1 MFKSIYKK
9 SVFTVL
15 FVTLFITLILF
26 KNDINSKVIV
36 LMLGVSLFYFNKK
49 NIKISIQRHYP
60 LLVFFLFITLSL
72 SYSSNLIYGLNKVER
87 LLLIPASILMFSSI
101 NKKDINFEFVSI
113 GYVIVVL
120 FAAFYSH
127 TIVIIDFLSNHE
139 SSYKSFFNLNYS
151 YKALANTIN
160 LHTTYYSYYILTAII
175 LLLQFIKHK
184 KVNLILKTIALACI
198 LYLSFFIVH
207 LSSRIAIAMLYIII
221 MINIIQ
227 HMVSHKKLLRGIVT
241 LTLFHV
247 ISFIIIM
254 NVGVTKYRFQ
264 HLLGFTYYTG
274 YTVNDSDHKIQLWS
288 AAINANDNV
297 LLGNGVGDIQS
308 SLNKQYVISDLKKPL
323 ELEYNSHNQYLEYYV
338 GYGIIGLILFLY
350 IFYYYGRFFI
360 QHKNFIGIQFLIITL
375 IISLTECLW
384 NRHNGIVFIVFVLL
398 LLYKYNYEVENN
410 LSLE

>member
-1 MFKSIYKK
+1 
-9 SVFTVL
+9 
-15 FVTLFITLILF
+15 
-26 KNDINSKVIV
+26 
-36 LMLGVSLFYFNKK
+36 ML
-49 NIKISIQRHYP
+49 
-60 LLVFFLFITLSL
+60 
-72 SYSSNLIYGLNKVER
+72 
-87 LLLIPASILMFSSI
+87 
-101 NKKDINFEFVSI
+101 
-113 GYVIVVL
+113 
-120 FAAFYSH
+120 
-127 TIVIIDFLSNHE
+127 
-139 SSYKSFFNLNYS
+139 
-151 YKALANTIN
+151 
-160 LHTTYYSYYILTAII
+160 
-175 LLLQFIKHK
+175 
-184 KVNLILKTIALACI
+184 
-198 LYLSFFIVH
+198 
-207 LSSRIAIAMLYIII
+207 
-221 MINIIQ
+221 NIIQ
-227 HMVSHKKLLRGIVT
+227 HMISHKKLLKGIVM
-241 LTLFHV
+241 LTLFHL